1 MRETKTPVP
10 ARPRPAP
17 VLAGTILF
25 ALVLVAVVRL
35 LTAGAILRGTEEAR
49 QAVMASVAPSDTTA
63 FSQLPYDPSMVDDMY
78 AAWQG
83 EALAGYCVEVTADGF
98 GGPMKLMVGVSAQG
112 AVTGVAILSHSE
124 TPGLGDG
131 VDDAAFLDRFLDLSG
146 TVRIGTGSNAV
157 EAVSGATESSRAVA
171 QGVNQALAAV
181 AAYSSE
187 GGAVSEE
194 GEN

>member
-1 MRETKTPVP
+1 MRESKFRSP
-10 ARPRPAP
+10 AWRRSAL

-25 ALVLVAVVRL
+25 ALLLVLVVRL
-35 LTAGAILRGTEEAR
+35 VTAGAILRRTAEAR
-49 QAVMASVAPSDTTA
+49 QAVMESVAPPDA
-63 FSQLPYDPSMVDDMY
+63 LVFSQLPYDPAMADDMY

-83 EALAGYCVEVTADGF
+83 EVLAGYCVEVTTDGF

-112 AVTGVAILSHSE
+112 AVTGVAILSHRE

-131 VDDAAFLDRFLDLSG
+131 VEDASFLDAFLGLSG
-146 TVRIGTGSNAV
+146 TVRIGSGANAV

-171 QGVNQALAAV
+171 QGVSQALAAV
-181 AAYSSE
+181 AAYGAE

>member
-1 MRETKTPVP
+1 MMDFKFRDP
-10 ARPRPAP
+10 ARRRSAL
-17 VLAGTILF
+17 VLAGTVVFAL
-25 ALVLVAVVRL
+25 ALVLIVRAAAAGTISRR
-35 LTAGAILRGTEEAR
+35 TAEDR
-49 QAVMASVAPSDTTA
+49 QAVMESVAPSDTTA

-83 EALAGYCVEVTADGF
+83 ESLAGYCVEVTADGF

-112 AVTGVAILSHSE
+112 PVTGVAILSHSE
-124 TPGLGDG
+124 TPGMGDG
-131 VDDAAFLDRFLDLSG
+131 VEDAAFLDAFLGLSG
-146 TVRIGTGSNAV
+146 TVSVGSGANAV
-157 EAVSGATESSRAVA
+157 DTVSGATESSRAVA

-181 AAYSSE
+181 AAYSAE

>member
-1 MRETKTPVP
+1 MSESKFRDP
-10 ARPRPAP
+10 AWRRSAL

-25 ALVLVAVVRL
+25 ALVLVLVTRAA
-35 LTAGAILRGTEEAR
+35 TAGAILRGTEEAR
-49 QAVMASVAPSDTTA
+49 QAVMVSVAPPDTTA

-83 EALAGYCVEVTADGF
+83 ESLAGYCVEVTSGGF

-112 AVTGVAILSHSE
+112 SVTGVAILSHSE

-131 VDDAAFLDRFLDLSG
+131 VDNAAFLERFLGLSG
-146 TVRIGTGSNAV
+146 TVRVGSGANAV
-157 EAVSGATESSRAVA
+157 AAVSGATESSRAVA

-181 AAYSSE
+181 AAYSAE
-187 GGAVSEE
+187 GGAVREE

>member
-1 MRETKTPVP
+1 MSESKFRDP
-10 ARPRPAP
+10 AWRRSAL
-17 VLAGTILF
+17 VLAGTVLF
-25 ALVLVAVVRL
+25 ALVLVLVVRAA
-35 LTAGAILRGTEEAR
+35 TAGAILRGTEEAR

-83 EALAGYCVEVTADGF
+83 ESLAGYCVEVTADGF
-98 GGPMKLMVGVSAQG
+98 GGPMKLMVGISAQG
-112 AVTGVAILSHSE
+112 SVTGVAILSHSE

-131 VDDAAFLDRFLDLSG
+131 VDDADFLERFLDLSG

-181 AAYSSE
+181 AAYSAE
-187 GGAVSEE
+187 GGTVREE

>member
-1 MRETKTPVP
+1 MRESKFRSP
-10 ARPRPAP
+10 AWRRSAL

-25 ALVLVAVVRL
+25 ALLLVLVVRL
-35 LTAGAILRGTEEAR
+35 VTAGAILRRTAEAR
-49 QAVMASVAPSDTTA
+49 QAVMESVSPPDAVV
-63 FSQLPYDPSMVDDMY
+63 FSQLPYDPAMADDMY

-83 EALAGYCVEVTADGF
+83 EVLAGYCVEVTADGF

-112 AVTGVAILSHSE
+112 SVTGVAILSHRE

-131 VDDAAFLDRFLDLSG
+131 VEDASFLDAFLGLSG
-146 TVRIGTGSNAV
+146 TVRIGSGANAV

-171 QGVNQALAAV
+171 QGVSQALAAV
-181 AAYSSE
+181 AAYGAE

>member
-1 MRETKTPVP
+1 MRESKFRSP
-10 ARPRPAP
+10 AWRRSAL

-25 ALVLVAVVRL
+25 ALLLVLVVRL
-35 LTAGAILRGTEEAR
+35 VTAGAILRRTAEAR
-49 QAVMASVAPSDTTA
+49 QAVMESVSPPDAVV
-63 FSQLPYDPSMVDDMY
+63 FSQLPYDPAMADDMY

-112 AVTGVAILSHSE
+112 SVTGVAILSHRE

-131 VDDAAFLDRFLDLSG
+131 VEDASFLDAFLGLSG
-146 TVRIGTGSNAV
+146 TVRIGSGANAV

-171 QGVNQALAAV
+171 QGVSQALAAV
-181 AAYSSE
+181 AAYGAE

>member
-1 MRETKTPVP
+1 MTESKSRGQS
-10 ARPRPAP
+10 RRRPAL
-17 VLAGTILF
+17 VLAGTVLLSL
-25 ALVLVAVVRL
+25 ALVLVVRAV
-35 LTAGAILRGTEEAR
+35 TAGAILSRTEEAR

-63 FSQLPYDPSMVDDMY
+63 FSQLPCDPSMADAMY

-98 GGPMKLMVGVSAQG
+98 GGPVRLMVGVDAQG
-112 AVTGVAILSHSE
+112 SVTGVAVLSHSE

-131 VDDAAFLDRFLDLSG
+131 VEDPAFLASFSGLSG
-146 TVRIGTGSNAV
+146 TVRVGSGANAV
-157 EAVSGATESSRAVA
+157 SAVSGATESSRAVA

-181 AAYSSE
+181 AAYSAE
-187 GGAVSEE
+187 GGGASEE

>member
-1 MRETKTPVP
+1 MRESKFRSP
-10 ARPRPAP
+10 AWRRSAL

-25 ALVLVAVVRL
+25 ALLLVLVVRL
-35 LTAGAILRGTEEAR
+35 VTAGAILRRTAEAR
-49 QAVMASVAPSDTTA
+49 QAVMESVSPPDATV
-63 FSQLPYDPSMVDDMY
+63 FSQLPYDPAMADDMY

-83 EALAGYCVEVTADGF
+83 EVLAGYCVEVTADGF

-112 AVTGVAILSHSE
+112 SVTGVAILSHRE

-131 VDDAAFLDRFLDLSG
+131 VEDASFLDAFLGLSG
-146 TVRIGTGSNAV
+146 TVRIGSGANAV

-171 QGVNQALAAV
+171 QGVSQALAAV
-181 AAYSSE
+181 AAYGAE

>member
-1 MRETKTPVP
+1 MKEPKSHTPS
-10 ARPRPAP
+10 RHSPAP

-25 ALVLVAVVRL
+25 ALVLVLLVRL

-49 QAVMASVAPSDTTA
+49 QTVLESVAPSDSTA
-63 FSQLPYDPSMVDDMY
+63 FSQLPCDPAMADGMY

-83 EALAGYCVEVTADGF
+83 EALAGYCVAVTADGF
-98 GGPMKLMVGVSAQG
+98 GGPMELMVGVSAQG
-112 AVTGVAILSHSE
+112 SVTGVAILSHSE

-131 VDDAAFLDRFLDLSG
+131 VDDPAFLERFLDLSG

-181 AAYSSE
+181 AAYSAE
-187 GGAVSEE
+187 GGAVREE

>member
-1 MRETKTPVP
+1 MSESTYHSPTRRKP
-10 ARPRPAP
+10 AL
-17 VLAGTILF
+17 VLAGTVLF
-25 ALVLVAVVRL
+25 TLVLVLVVRAA
-35 LTAGAILRGTEEAR
+35 TAGAILRGTEEAR

-112 AVTGVAILSHSE
+112 SVTGVAILSHSE
-124 TPGLGDG
+124 TPGLGDR
-131 VDDAAFLDRFLDLSG
+131 VDDAAFLERFLDLSG
-146 TVRIGTGSNAV
+146 TVRVGSGSNAI
-157 EAVSGATESSRAVA
+157 ETISGATESSRAVA

-181 AAYSSE
+181 AAYSAE
-187 GGAVSEE
+187 GGAVREE

>member
-1 MRETKTPVP
+1 
-10 ARPRPAP
+10 
-17 VLAGTILF
+17 
-25 ALVLVAVVRL
+25 
-35 LTAGAILRGTEEAR
+35 
-49 QAVMASVAPSDTTA
+49 
-63 FSQLPYDPSMVDDMY
+63 MY

-112 AVTGVAILSHSE
+112 SVTGVAILSHSE
-124 TPGLGDG
+124 TPGMGDG
-131 VDDAAFLDRFLDLSG
+131 VEDASFLESFLDRSG
-146 TVRIGTGSNAV
+146 TVRIGSGSNAV
-157 EAVSGATESSRAVA
+157 EAVSGATESSQAVA

-181 AAYSSE
+181 AAYSAE

>member
-1 MRETKTPVP
+1 MRESKFRSP
-10 ARPRPAP
+10 AWRRSAL

-25 ALVLVAVVRL
+25 ALLLVLVVRL
-35 LTAGAILRGTEEAR
+35 VTAGAILRRTAEAR
-49 QAVMASVAPSDTTA
+49 QAVMESVSPPDAVV
-63 FSQLPYDPSMVDDMY
+63 FSQLPYDPAMADDMY

-112 AVTGVAILSHSE
+112 SVTGVAILSHRE
-124 TPGLGDG
+124 TPGLGNG
-131 VDDAAFLDRFLDLSG
+131 VEDASFLDAFLGLSG
-146 TVRIGTGSNAV
+146 TVRIGSGANAV

-171 QGVNQALAAV
+171 QGVSQALAAV
-181 AAYSSE
+181 AAYGAE

>member
-1 MRETKTPVP
+1 MSESKFHDP
-10 ARPRPAP
+10 AHRKPAL

-25 ALVLVAVVRL
+25 ALLLVLLVRL
-35 LTAGAILRGTEEAR
+35 ITAGAILRETEAAR
-49 QAVMASVAPSDTTA
+49 QVVMESVAPSDTTT
-63 FSQLPYDPSMVDDMY
+63 FSQLPYDPTMVDDMY

-98 GGPMKLMVGVSAQG
+98 GGPMELMVGVSAQG
-112 AVTGVAILSHSE
+112 SVTGVAILSHSE

-131 VDDAAFLDRFLDLSG
+131 VEDPSFLDRFLDLSG
-146 TVRIGTGSNAV
+146 TVRIGTGANAV

-171 QGVNQALAAV
+171 EGVNQALAAV
-181 AAYSSE
+181 AAYSAE
-187 GGAVSEE
+187 GGAAVEE

>member
-1 MRETKTPVP
+1 MSESKFRDS
-10 ARPRPAP
+10 AWRRSAL

-25 ALVLVAVVRL
+25 ALVLVLVTRAA
-35 LTAGAILRGTEEAR
+35 TAGAILRGTEEAR
-49 QAVMASVAPSDTTA
+49 QAVMVSVAPPDTTA

-83 EALAGYCVEVTADGF
+83 ESLAGYCVEVTSGGF

-112 AVTGVAILSHSE
+112 SVTGVAILSHSE

-131 VDDAAFLDRFLDLSG
+131 VDNAAFLERFLGLSG
-146 TVRIGTGSNAV
+146 TVRVVSCANAV
-157 EAVSGATESSRAVA
+157 AAVAGATESSRAVA

-181 AAYSSE
+181 AAYSAE
-187 GGAVSEE
+187 GGAVREE